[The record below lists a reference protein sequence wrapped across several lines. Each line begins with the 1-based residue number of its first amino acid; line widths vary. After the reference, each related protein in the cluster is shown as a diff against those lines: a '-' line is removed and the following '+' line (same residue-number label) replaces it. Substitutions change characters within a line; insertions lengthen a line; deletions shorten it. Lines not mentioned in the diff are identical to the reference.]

1 MESDTLNPTHT
12 ERHTQKGYTLGF
24 FILSLSLETEKKSRN
39 NSKNERGLTLY
50 FPTTTS
56 ATASRIILCS
66 KRAFLPS
73 SCETTT
79 LFDSA

>member
-12 ERHTQKGYTLGF
+12 ERHTRKKVLLGF
-24 FILSLSLETEKKSRN
+24 LSSLSLETEKKSRN

-56 ATASRIILCS
+56 ATASRILLYS
-66 KRAFLPS
+66 KRFL
-73 SCETTT
+73 T
-79 LFDSA
+79 A